1 MKNNEYSKINGKFI
15 SAKNYVEVR
24 QWLVFPLVVN
34 KKNPAIPTSFKAA
47 SKDANQITEWWG
59 GDQQYNIGIPT
70 GSASGFFVIDIDEKN
85 GVSGSDS
92 LSKLESK
99 YGSLPPT
106 LHSRTGTGGRHIF
119 FKYPHNLEVRNRAA
133 IFPGVDVRGEGGYI
147 VAAPSIVDGN
157 AYEWIDEDVT
167 IADAPKWL
175 LTLIAPVKNVK
186 RAQLD
191 KAAVILEGGRNDKIF
206 RFVVGQVR
214 SGYSR
219 EKVESFAL
227 HANQTMCSPPMTEQ
241 EVLQIV
247 ENAFRLSKDN
257 YGFKLSDLGNSKKM
271 ADINGHDIRY
281 LFESASWLL
290 WNQVYWEPVS
300 IVVIMGLAK
309 QVPAALAKE
318 AEALP
323 DGPAKTALMRH
334 ARSSESRKRLVD
346 MVDLFKSEPGIGIS
360 VAELDQHPFLFPVQN
375 GIVNLKNGTFLPPD
389 RELLLTQIA
398 GVSFDAVATCP
409 RWLNFVSQTM
419 GKDPALMLY
428 MQRAIGYALTGSL
441 AEQCLFFLYGF
452 GANGKSTFLN
462 VIRALF
468 GTLGLQAASE
478 TLMDG
483 KRSSGGP
490 SGDIAR
496 LRGKRF
502 VSMSET
508 DDGRHMNEGL
518 VKSLTGG
525 DPVVARDLYQSTI
538 EFLPTHKLFLASNHK
553 PIIKG
558 TDIGVWRR
566 IRMVPFNVTVK
577 PEDRNPN
584 LEAELLEELPGI
596 LNWAIEGCLDWQRNG
611 LPMPKAIEVATNEY
625 KSEMDIVGSWISECC
640 EVGPWNEVVFDDA
653 YRSYEAWSKDYN
665 GFAFTKKRFGQ
676 MLLERGFKQGIKNRS
691 RSYKGISLSSEIS
704 KIIENS
710 LKDSEEF

>member
-1 MKNNEYSKINGKFI
+1 M
-15 SAKNYVEVR
+15 
-24 QWLVFPLVVN
+24 
-34 KKNPAIPTSFKAA
+34 
-47 SKDANQITEWWG
+47 
-59 GDQQYNIGIPT
+59 
-70 GSASGFFVIDIDEKN
+70 
-85 GVSGSDS
+85 
-92 LSKLESK
+92 
-99 YGSLPPT
+99 
-106 LHSRTGTGGRHIF
+106 
-119 FKYPHNLEVRNRAA
+119 
-133 IFPGVDVRGEGGYI
+133 
-147 VAAPSIVDGN
+147 
-157 AYEWIDEDVT
+157 
-167 IADAPKWL
+167 
-175 LTLIAPVKNVK
+175 
-186 RAQLD
+186 
-191 KAAVILEGGRNDKIF
+191 
-206 RFVVGQVR
+206 
-214 SGYSR
+214 
-219 EKVESFAL
+219 
-227 HANQTMCSPPMTEQ
+227 
-241 EVLQIV
+241 
-247 ENAFRLSKDN
+247 
-257 YGFKLSDLGNSKKM
+257 
-271 ADINGHDIRY
+271 
-281 LFESASWLL
+281 
-290 WNQVYWEPVS
+290 
-300 IVVIMGLAK
+300 
-309 QVPAALAKE
+309 
-318 AEALP
+318 
-323 DGPAKTALMRH
+323 
-334 ARSSESRKRLVD
+334 
-346 MVDLFKSEPGIGIS
+346 
-360 VAELDQHPFLFPVQN
+360 
-375 GIVNLKNGTFLPPD
+375 KNGTFLPPD

-398 GVSFDAVATCP
+398 GVSFDAVVTCP

-538 EFLPTHKLFLASNHK
+538 EFMPTHKLFLASNHK

-596 LNWAIEGCLDWQRNG
+596 LNWAIEGCLDWQ
-611 LPMPKAIEVATNEY
+611 
-625 KSEMDIVGSWISECC
+625 
-640 EVGPWNEVVFDDA
+640 
-653 YRSYEAWSKDYN
+653 
-665 GFAFTKKRFGQ
+665 
-676 MLLERGFKQGIKNRS
+676 
-691 RSYKGISLSSEIS
+691 
-704 KIIENS
+704 KIGRAHV
-710 LKDSEEF
+710 